1 MKQQESK
8 YSKTSFVTVV
18 CVVVSWTM
26 QMQYLMLMVTS
37 YLTSI
42 CSLCFL
48 PDEMPPFTVGLNT
61 TANTT
66 DMGEDEAQIKDE
78 IELLRKWDSIL
89 EEHFVSYLMQMTDIE
104 EWMDCYS
111 DTATFNFADGP
122 GSAMSVDE
130 YRIVAKTY
138 PQLLTIEDIVISN
151 GSAEFIDDHTIEV
164 SFIQTISPQFGVMR
178 DMLPFIAGDEETEWE
193 MWTTWR
199 FRFDDN
205 GLMEEFVVV
214 SPEWVRQIGGAV
226 LTVYVTTS
234 GPITTMAPD
243 TQETLTIFGYNA
255 IVVILLALMFVT
267 TTLVAT
273 CVFLSMRYC
282 ARRGS
287 QLVVYKKVE
296 IVTDT
301 EME

>member
-1 MKQQESK
+1 M
-8 YSKTSFVTVV
+8 TSFVTVV

-89 EEHFVSYLMQMTDIE
+89 EEHLVSYLLQVTDIE

-130 YRIVAKTY
+130 YRIVANTY
-138 PQLLTIEDIVISN
+138 PQLLTFADIVISN

-164 SFIQTISPQFGVMR
+164 SFIHHQTISPQVGVMR
-178 DMLPFIAGDEETEWE
+178 DMLPFIAGGEETEWE

-199 FRFDDN
+199 FRFNDA
-205 GLMEEFVVV
+205 GLME
-214 SPEWVRQIGGAV
+214 
-226 LTVYVTTS
+226 
-234 GPITTMAPD
+234 
-243 TQETLTIFGYNA
+243 
-255 IVVILLALMFVT
+255 
-267 TTLVAT
+267 
-273 CVFLSMRYC
+273 
-282 ARRGS
+282 
-287 QLVVYKKVE
+287 
-296 IVTDT
+296 
-301 EME
+301 